1 MKKFKWFKKISCILL
16 AFIILSVQIVIP
28 EENVNAKTLRDL
40 KNELHA
46 KQEEYEQNKE
56 QHRLTEEQ
64 MVAVHQKI
72 GEITAEKNQIEIDI
86 AALNEEINT
95 LSNQIVKKNEEI
107 KAILNY
113 YQITSTGEAAY
124 LEYLFKSKDFTDFI
138 YRLAVAEQLSE
149 YNSNLIDEYN
159 ALIVQNEEK
168 KVELNNKMVELQN
181 KQQELESELV
191 NLSANL
197 DDIMDATVSVE
208 DEIKSLEE
216 YIDIYENQY
225 NCQDDDDLDYC
236 TRDQLPPGTAFYRPT
251 QSGRISA
258 NYGWYYPWGYAQWH
272 YGIDISQNYLQP
284 VYATAAGKV
293 VAIYPRQSCG
303 GNMVYIQ
310 HYVNGQ
316 TWTSSYYHMAS
327 VTVNVGDS
335 VTPDT
340 QIGTVGGTRNEYWD
354 SCSTGAHLHFQIAY
368 GLYLQDYASYN
379 SFCANSLDPR
389 NLVNFPAEGYYYSDR
404 TTRY

>member
-1 MKKFKWFKKISCILL
+1 MKIFKKINKLVYVLL
-16 AFIILSVQIVIP
+16 AFVILSVQIITPNDEVS
-28 EENVNAKTLRDL
+28 AKTLRDL
-40 KNELHA
+40 KNELAA
-46 KQEEYEQNKE
+46 KQEEYANNQEQQK
-56 QHRLTEEQ
+56 LTEEQ
-64 MVAVHQKI
+64 MIAVHQRI
-72 GEITAEKNQIEIDI
+72 GEITAEKAQIEIDV
-86 AALNEEINT
+86 ATLNEEIVA
-95 LSNQIVKKNEEI
+95 LSNQIVEKNEEI

-159 ALIVQNEEK
+159 NLITQNEEK
-168 KVELNNKMVELQN
+168 KVELNNK
-181 KQQELESELV
+181 KIELEAKQAELEGELV
-191 NLSANL
+191 NLTANL
-197 DDIMDATVSVE
+197 GEIMDATVSVE

-225 NCQDDDDLDYC
+225 NCKDDDDLDYW

-251 QSGRISA
+251 HVGRISA

-284 VYATAAGKV
+284 VYSTAPGKV

-316 TWTSSYYHMAS
+316 TYTSSYYHMAS
-327 VTVNVGDS
+327 VTVSVGQTVS
-335 VTPDT
+335 TDT

-379 SFCANSLDPR
+379 SFCANSFDPR

>member
-1 MKKFKWFKKISCILL
+1 MKIFKKVNKLVYILL
-16 AFIILSVQIVIP
+16 AFVILSVQIITPNDEVS
-28 EENVNAKTLRDL
+28 AKTLRDL
-40 KNELHA
+40 KNELAA
-46 KQEEYEQNKE
+46 KQEEYANNQEQQK
-56 QHRLTEEQ
+56 LTEEQ
-64 MVAVHQKI
+64 MIAVHQRI
-72 GEITAEKNQIEIDI
+72 GEITAEKAQIEIDV
-86 AALNEEINT
+86 ATLNEEIVA
-95 LSNQIVKKNEEI
+95 LSNQIVEKNEEI

-159 ALIVQNEEK
+159 NLITQNEEK
-168 KVELNNKMVELQN
+168 KVELNNK
-181 KQQELESELV
+181 KIELEAKQAELEGELV
-191 NLSANL
+191 NLTANL
-197 DDIMDATVSVE
+197 GEIMDATVSVE

-225 NCQDDDDLDYC
+225 NCKDDDDLDYC

-251 QSGRISA
+251 HVGRISA

-284 VYATAAGKV
+284 VYSTAPGKV

-316 TWTSSYYHMAS
+316 TYTSSYYHMAS
-327 VTVNVGDS
+327 VTVSVGQTVS
-335 VTPDT
+335 TDT

-379 SFCANSLDPR
+379 SFCANSFDPR